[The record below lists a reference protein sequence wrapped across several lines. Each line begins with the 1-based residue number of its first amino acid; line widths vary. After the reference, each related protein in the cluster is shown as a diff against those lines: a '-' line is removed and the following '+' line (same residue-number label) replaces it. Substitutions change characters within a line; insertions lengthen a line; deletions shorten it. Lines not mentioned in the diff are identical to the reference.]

1 MAVMEQDTRWMTR
14 YNEVM
19 TFIESNHRNPSKYAD
34 EERRMLHFMKRGRK
48 MINAGEL
55 KEPRLGMFKELLALS
70 EQYKRKNQYE

>member
-1 MAVMEQDTRWMTR
+1 
-14 YNEVM
+14 
-19 TFIESNHRNPSKYAD
+19 
-34 EERRMLHFMKRGRK
+34 MKRGRK